1 MATNLH
7 YPFQFDGRGRTRD
20 AQYAVWIR
28 GLVEQVLFTAPGERV
43 NRPDFGAGLGE
54 LVFAP
59 EGDETAAATKLLVQS
74 SLLQWLGDVIEVQAV
89 RVDRREGALHVLV
102 RYRDRQD
109 QLIHDVEFS
118 RQEGL

>member
-1 MATNLH
+1 MDVGFP
-7 YPFQFDGRGRTRD
+7 YDIGGSGRTGRSRNHVRD
-20 AQYAVWIR
+20 MI
-28 GLVEQVLFTAPGERV
+28 EQVLFTAPGERV